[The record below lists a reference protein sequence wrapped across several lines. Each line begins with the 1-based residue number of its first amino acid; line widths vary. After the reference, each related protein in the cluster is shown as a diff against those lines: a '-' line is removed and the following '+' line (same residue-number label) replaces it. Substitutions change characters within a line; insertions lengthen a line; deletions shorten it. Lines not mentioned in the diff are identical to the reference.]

1 LLDVFHLQTVIP
13 QCYDVVLN
21 AVRSSLHSRGMEFA
35 RFLYHPENDISLTSD
50 LWTDVMLRSFICLTG
65 HFIDESWHLQSTLM
79 NIYSCTDRH
88 TGDNL
93 AEWLVGL
100 LNKMQIDV

>member
-1 LLDVFHLQTVIP
+1 
-13 QCYDVVLN
+13 
-21 AVRSSLHSRGMEFA
+21 MEFA